1 MKSLIIIMTAFML
14 TSASCEKN
22 NEAVIKGNNE
32 EGVIKGKLVY
42 RSCASTV
49 VQVLNTAFYS
59 IAQNEWK
66 QSPSRPTYEHVFAVS
81 NPCSFPNYTEGQEF
95 TFQII
100 TNDPKNADCVV
111 CMMFDNPPTRQN
123 MIRVLNKAN

>member
-1 MKSLIIIMTAFML
+1 MKSLIIILTSCML
-14 TSASCEKN
+14 MSASCEKN
-22 NEAVIKGNNE
+22 NEAVIKGNN

-49 VQVLNTAFYS
+49 VQVSDTAFYS

-66 QSPSRPTYEHVFAVS
+66 QSPTRPTYEHVFAVS

-95 TFQII
+95 TFQIVS
-100 TNDPKNADCVV
+100 NDPKNADCVV
-111 CMMFDNPPTRQN
+111 CMMFDNPPTKKN
-123 MIRVLNKAN
+123 MIRVLNKVN